1 MAWNQPSGPN
11 NPWGRRPGQGGPD
24 LDERLKSWQRRL
36 ESLLRPGGRGG
47 EGGSLFLMGTLV
59 VLGLWLWSGFYQVA
73 QAERGIIQRF
83 GRLVDVKAPGVGWRW
98 PWPIETVTKVNV
110 ASVNSSDFKSRVL
123 TSDVNLVDLHFAVQ
137 YQFSDPVKKLFRVR
151 DPETTLS
158 EVSES
163 AIREIV
169 GRSTLDELLVGSTRP
184 EVTRRTK
191 ELIQHTLDYYTSGI
205 TVTTVNLEDVQVPD
219 AVIPSQRDANKAQ
232 ADKERF
238 ILESE
243 AYANGIVPVAQG
255 AALRIQQDAQAYKAQ
270 VTALAAGQAS
280 RFAQLEGAYAQSPD
294 VTRRRLY
301 MDSVEKVLSRAHTV
315 LIDTR
320 LVPLLIGAG
329 VLLVL
334 AALSLFSVSETE
346 FAIRTEFGKIVG
358 IDYTPGLH
366 VKWPWDVVTKFDS
379 RILSQSY
386 TGETFLTNDGR
397 GLIVDFYVKWRVK
410 DPSLY
415 FTATGGMVELAGER
429 LAEIVKDGIKSVVAQ
444 RTLQQIVSAERAAV
458 TGQMFGQ
465 ASRNAAGLGVDLV
478 DVRVQR
484 IDLPDEVAAR
494 VYESMKQSFAKTASR
509 LRAEG
514 QSASAGI
521 RASAERQRTV
531 ILADAERDALQ
542 VRGEG
547 DAAAAQIYARAYS
560 KNPEFYAFYRSLQA
574 YERSLGKD
582 GDLLVVTPDGD
593 FFKYLKDPSKAAAP
607 RR

>member
-11 NPWGRRPGQGGPD
+11 NPWGRRPGAGGPD

-47 EGGSLFLMGTLV
+47 DGGSLFLMGTLV
-59 VLGLWLWSGFYQVA
+59 ALGLWLWSGFYQVA
-73 QAERGIIQRF
+73 QAERGIVQRF
-83 GRLVDVKAPGVGWRW
+83 GRHVDVKAPGVGWRW

-123 TSDVNLVDLHFAVQ
+123 NSDVNLVDLHFAVQ

-151 DPETTLS
+151 DPEATRS

-169 GRSTLDELLVGSTRP
+169 GRSTLDDLLVGTTRP

-191 ELIQHTLDYYTSGI
+191 DLIQHTLEYYNSGI

-243 AYANGIVPVAQG
+243 AYANGIIPVAQG
-255 AALRIQQDAQAYKAQ
+255 AALRMQQDAQAYKAQ
-270 VTALAAGQAS
+270 VMALAEGQAS
-280 RFAQLEGAYAQSPD
+280 RFAQLEAAYAQSPE

-301 MDSVEKVLSRAHTV
+301 MDTVERVLKGAHKV
-315 LIDTR
+315 LID
-320 LVPLLIGAG
+320 AG
-329 VLLVL
+329 VLVVL
-334 AALSLFSVSETE
+334 AVLSLFSVNETE
-346 FAIRTEFGKIVG
+346 FAIRTEFGAIVG
-358 IDYTPGLH
+358 IHYAPGLH
-366 VKWPWDVVTKFDS
+366 LKWPWDVVTKFDS

-415 FTATGGMVELAGER
+415 FTATGGMIDLAGER
-429 LAEIVKDGIKSVVAQ
+429 LAEIVKDGIKCVVAQ
-444 RTLQQIVSAERAAV
+444 RKLQQIVLAA
-458 TGQMFGQ
+458 
-465 ASRNAAGLGVDLV
+465 
-478 DVRVQR
+478 
-484 IDLPDEVAAR
+484 
-494 VYESMKQSFAKTASR
+494 
-509 LRAEG
+509 
-514 QSASAGI
+514 
-521 RASAERQRTV
+521 
-531 ILADAERDALQ
+531 
-542 VRGEG
+542 
-547 DAAAAQIYARAYS
+547 
-560 KNPEFYAFYRSLQA
+560 
-574 YERSLGKD
+574 
-582 GDLLVVTPDGD
+582 
-593 FFKYLKDPSKAAAP
+593 
-607 RR
+607 

>member
-1 MAWNQPSGPN
+1 MAWNQPGQN
-11 NPWGRRPGQGGPD
+11 NPWGRRPGQGGGPD
-24 LDERLKSWQRRL
+24 LDERVKSWQRRL
-36 ESLLRPGGRGG
+36 ESLFRPGGGRGN
-47 EGGSLFLMGTLV
+47 ESRSLFILLSV
-59 VLGLWLWSGFYQVA
+59 VAAAVFLLSGFFQIKA
-73 QAERGIIQRF
+73 AEQGVILRF
-83 GRLVDVKAPGVGWRW
+83 GRLVDIRPQGWGWRW
-98 PWPIETVTKVNV
+98 PWAETLIKVNV

-301 MDSVEKVLSRAHTV
+301 MDSVEKVLS
-315 LIDTR
+315 
-320 LVPLLIGAG
+320 
-329 VLLVL
+329 
-334 AALSLFSVSETE
+334 
-346 FAIRTEFGKIVG
+346 
-358 IDYTPGLH
+358 
-366 VKWPWDVVTKFDS
+366 
-379 RILSQSY
+379 
-386 TGETFLTNDGR
+386 
-397 GLIVDFYVKWRVK
+397 
-410 DPSLY
+410 
-415 FTATGGMVELAGER
+415 
-429 LAEIVKDGIKSVVAQ
+429 
-444 RTLQQIVSAERAAV
+444 
-458 TGQMFGQ
+458 
-465 ASRNAAGLGVDLV
+465 
-478 DVRVQR
+478 
-484 IDLPDEVAAR
+484 
-494 VYESMKQSFAKTASR
+494 
-509 LRAEG
+509 
-514 QSASAGI
+514 
-521 RASAERQRTV
+521 
-531 ILADAERDALQ
+531 
-542 VRGEG
+542 
-547 DAAAAQIYARAYS
+547 
-560 KNPEFYAFYRSLQA
+560 
-574 YERSLGKD
+574 
-582 GDLLVVTPDGD
+582 
-593 FFKYLKDPSKAAAP
+593 
-607 RR
+607 